1 MEIETEIRVRYNE
14 CDPMGVVHHAIY
26 PIWFEMG
33 RTELLRSQGGCYKNL
48 EEDNMFLAVS
58 ELHIK
63 YKASAKYDDEL
74 TLITKLNEAT
84 RVRLTHSY
92 TLVRG
97 NQAIATAST
106 VLVCVNE
113 RGTIREIPQSLLGSG

>member
-1 MEIETEIRVRYNE
+1 
-14 CDPMGVVHHAIY
+14 
-26 PIWFEMG
+26 MG
-33 RTELLRSQGGCYKNL
+33 RTELLRSQGGCYNDL
-48 EEDNMFLAVS
+48 EEDNVFLAVS

-74 TLITKLNEAT
+74 TLTTNLNEAT

-97 NQAIATAST
+97 NQTIATASA
-106 VLVCVNE
+106 VLACVNE
-113 RGTIREIPQSLLGSG
+113 LGTVREIPESLLCTS